1 MSNEEEIRELVS
13 RVQAGLRITK
23 VVATRSVKGRL
34 GETQAGFSGEL
45 ALSEPESQSMTLR
58 EAIVANCLLAR
69 EADLAAM
76 RNAIAGGNVSLEYG
90 NDAIALIKA
99 NYGRLLVES
108 LGEIDK

>member
-1 MSNEEEIRELVS
+1 MTNEDEIRDLVS
-13 RVQAGLRITK
+13 RVKAGLRITK
-23 VVATRSVKGRL
+23 IVATRSVKGRL

-45 ALSEPESQSMTLR
+45 SLSETESKSMTLR

-90 NDAIALIKA
+90 NDAIALIKT
-99 NYGRLLVES
+99 NYSKLLIES
-108 LGEIDK
+108 LEEK